1 MVEGCTMGWGAKR
14 EPSGLNANQIENV
27 LGKSLHVRGDLKAQG
42 AFRIDGTVDGSVA
55 SAGAVIIGDGGVV
68 HGDVTGTDIVVA
80 GHVVGNVTARGHLDI
95 VSSGR
100 VEGDINAKSF
110 RMETGGVFR
119 GTSQMGETVAEADA
133 AAVSVS
139 HLASIK

>member
-1 MVEGCTMGWGAKR
+1 MVEGCSMGWGAKR

-27 LGKSLHVRGDLKAQG
+27 LGKSLHVHGDLKAQG
-42 AFRIDGTVDGSVA
+42 AFRIDGRVEGSVA
-55 SAGAVIIGDGGVV
+55 SAGAVIIGEGGAV
-68 HGDVTGTDIVVA
+68 HGDVSGTDIVVA
-80 GHVVGNVTARGHLDI
+80 GQVVGNVTARGHLDI

-110 RMETGGVFR
+110 RIETGGVFC
-119 GTSQMGETVAEADA
+119 GTSRMGQIVEGDA
-133 AAVSVS
+133 AAGSVS